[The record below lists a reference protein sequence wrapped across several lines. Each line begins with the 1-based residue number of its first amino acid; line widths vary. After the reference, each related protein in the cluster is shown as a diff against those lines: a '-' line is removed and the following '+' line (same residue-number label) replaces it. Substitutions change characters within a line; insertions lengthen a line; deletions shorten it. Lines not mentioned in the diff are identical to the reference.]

1 MTHAPAPTPAAP
13 TPAAPDPAVDG
24 PGYGTLSIASM
35 LAETARR
42 FPERP
47 ALYFLGQA
55 TTYGDLWDQTRAYA
69 GALAARGI
77 GPGSRVA
84 MIVPNVPD
92 FARVYYATLALGAVV
107 VPVHLLFRTD
117 EIEFVLRD
125 AGVDVVVVAAPML
138 AEAAPA
144 AARAG
149 VPLLTVLLPQDAA
162 RGLAERGTPVAR
174 LEDEAAGA
182 TPIERHAGVNPLA
195 AATIL
200 YTSGTTGTPK
210 GAVGSHLA
218 MVEQVHCSLI
228 DSFDLRPDDVVY
240 GGLPFFHSFGQM
252 AVLNMAFRRGASIV
266 LLPRFD
272 PDEALE
278 LLVAHGATV
287 FTAVPTNFA
296 GLVEAARRT
305 AARPP
310 LRFAVSGGAALPVAL
325 LEAFEEAFGA
335 QVHEGYGLTETSP
348 SCTFNVT
355 SEPIRPGT
363 VGRPM
368 WGVDVAVA
376 VADVEDRVE
385 LLPVPASGSAAG
397 LAAGSAPG
405 SATGEQ
411 SELGEIVVRGHNL
424 MKGYL
429 GRPDASAAAVVDG
442 WFRTGDL
449 GTVDADGIVTIVDR
463 KKDMI
468 IRSGYNVYPTEV
480 EAVLARYP
488 GVALAAVFGVP
499 DAARGQEVHAAVVP
513 ADGADVDPDAVV
525 AYMREHVAAYKYPRV
540 VHVSAD
546 LPLGPSGKVLKR
558 ELTARHT
565 EPASAAASASA
576 PEPTSAPLPTRE
588 P

>member
-1 MTHAPAPTPAAP
+1 MTHAPDTLP
-13 TPAAPDPAVDG
+13 PAAPDPAVDG

-35 LAETARR
+35 LAEAARR
-42 FPERP
+42 YPDRT

-107 VPVHLLFRTD
+107 VPVHLLFRAD

-125 AGVDVVVVAAPML
+125 AGADVVVVAAPML

-149 VPLLTVLLPQDAA
+149 VPLLTVLLPSDAA
-162 RGLAERGTPVAR
+162 GLAERGTPVAR
-174 LEDEAAGA
+174 LEDEAAAA

-296 GLVEAARRT
+296 GMVEAARRT

-325 LEAFEEAFGA
+325 LEAFEQEFGA

-376 VADVEDRVE
+376 VAEVEDRVE
-385 LLPVPASGSAAG
+385 LLPVPAR
-397 LAAGSAPG
+397 GSAPG
-405 SATGEQ
+405 EQ
-411 SELGEIVVRGHNL
+411 SDLGEIVVRGHNL

-449 GTVDADGIVTIVDR
+449 GTVDVDGIVTIVDR

-499 DAARGQEVHAAVVP
+499 DATRGQEVHAAVVP
-513 ADGADVDPDAVV
+513 SDGVAVDPDAVV

-558 ELTARHT
+558 ELTARY
-565 EPASAAASASA
+565 SAQG
-576 PEPTSAPLPTRE
+576 
-588 P
+588 

>member
-1 MTHAPAPTPAAP
+1 MTQTPGVLPEPVASRAV
-13 TPAAPDPAVDG
+13 DRAVDG
-24 PGYGTLSIASM
+24 PGYGTLSIASI
-35 LAETARR
+35 LAETAGR
-42 FPERP
+42 FPERT
-47 ALYFLGQA
+47 ALYFMGQP

-77 GPGSRVA
+77 GPDSRVA

-107 VPVHLLFRTD
+107 IPVHLLFRSD
-117 EIEFVLRD
+117 EIEFVLKD
-125 AGVDVVVVAAPML
+125 AGADVVVVAAPML

-149 VPLLTVLLPQDAA
+149 VPLVTVLVPESTA
-162 RGLAERGTPVAR
+162 RQLAEQGTVVAR
-174 LEDEAAGA
+174 LEDEAAAA
-182 TPIERHAGVNPLA
+182 TPIERHVGTNPLA

-252 AVLNMAFRRGASIV
+252 AVLNMAFRRAASII
-266 LLPRFD
+266 LLPKFE

-296 GLVEAARRT
+296 GMVEAARRSS
-305 AARPP
+305 ARPP
-310 LRFAVSGGAALPVAL
+310 LRYAVSGGAALPVAL
-325 LEAFEEAFGA
+325 LEAFEEAYGA

-363 VGRPM
+363 VGRSM

-376 VADVEDRVE
+376 VAEVEDRVE
-385 LLPVPASGSAAG
+385 LLPAP
-397 LAAGSAPG
+397 APG
-405 SATGEQ
+405 GT

-468 IRSGYNVYPTEV
+468 IRNGYNVYPTEV

-488 GVALAAVFGVP
+488 GVAMAAVFGVP
-499 DAARGQEVHAAVVP
+499 DEVRGQEVHAAVVP
-513 ADGADVDPDAVV
+513 SYGADVDPDAVV
-525 AYMREHVAAYKYPRV
+525 AYMKEHVAAYKYPRV
-540 VHVSAD
+540 VHVTAD

-558 ELTARHT
+558 ELTARH
-565 EPASAAASASA
+565 SAV
-576 PEPTSAPLPTRE
+576 
-588 P
+588 

>member
-1 MTHAPAPTPAAP
+1 MTHAPSP
-13 TPAAPDPAVDG
+13 TPAAPDPAIDG

-42 FPERP
+42 FPDRT

-55 TTYGDLWDQTRAYA
+55 ATYGDLWDQTRAYA

-125 AGVDVVVVAAPML
+125 AGADVVVVAAPML

-174 LEDEAAGA
+174 LEEEAAAA

-296 GLVEAARRT
+296 GIVEAARRT
-305 AARPP
+305 TARPP

-376 VADVEDRVE
+376 VAEVEDRVE
-385 LLPVPASGSAAG
+385 LLPVPAPGG
-397 LAAGSAPG
+397 VPG
-405 SATGEQ
+405 STAGEQ
-411 SELGEIVVRGHNL
+411 SDLGEIVVRGHNL

-468 IRSGYNVYPTEV
+468 LRNGYNVYPTEV

-513 ADGADVDPDAVV
+513 SDGAVVDPDAVV

-558 ELTARHT
+558 ELTARH
-565 EPASAAASASA
+565 SA
-576 PEPTSAPLPTRE
+576 PASAPLPMREPTATRE